1 MGNSTNFIESHCFV
15 RILAR
20 LLVVVC
26 FFLMPTLLMANETQP
41 RVWKVKIE
49 GNETFDVIVLREV
62 IANRSV
68 MFSRRMIFWKR
79 HGDILSE
86 TEVRR
91 DVVRLER
98 FYQRRGFPDV
108 RITYEIDD
116 RKKDWRKEVVFNI
129 TEGRYI
135 RVTEITYD
143 FVGEGYSPVDIENH
157 RSYVRAKNRNPLR
170 EGHRYEFIKHG
181 DAEGLILN
189 ALKNFGHAFAKVE
202 VDATVDSTAFEAKVR
217 MTIDA
222 GPVAYLGDISIEG
235 NETVEPRIVRNE
247 SGLAEGQLYDQRRLT
262 RGQQEIFGHHL
273 FRFVTISL
281 PEQPRDS
288 IVDLN
293 IRVRENPL
301 RSVRAQFGVGT
312 EEIVRVGASWVHR
325 NPFGNAHSFS
335 FASRFSFL
343 EQRVNVDYTF
353 PYVFNTNSSFIIS
366 PFGQRLDEQNFLLY
380 RAGAANSFV
389 YQYSQNAA
397 GTISYE
403 FTRNEESLKGVNVV
417 IADSTQFYN
426 QSTIKISGYYN
437 QSFLDRGEGWAI
449 RPFVEISGFFGT
461 GTLRYE
467 RASLDVR
474 RYIDFSRT
482 SQLALRVDTGILF
495 SDDASQLPAN
505 VRYYLGGNS
514 SVRGWSRWSLGP
526 KRPSFNDSNEFI
538 GYVPTGGRLNLA
550 FNTEYRQD
558 LNFLYRGFGLAIF
571 LDGGQI
577 WQRYNEMDLADL
589 QFGTGAGLRYR
600 SPVGPIRLDIGYKIN
615 PNDGDLGI
623 LNGVDKG
630 GRFAR
635 WGLHFSIGQAF

>member
-1 MGNSTNFIESHCFV
+1 LGNITNFIDINRFVRPFAQLMVLVCFV
-15 RILAR
+15 
-20 LLVVVC
+20 
-26 FFLMPTLLMANETQP
+26 LMPTLLMANDSQP

-62 IANRSV
+62 IANSSV
-68 MFSRRMIFWKR
+68 MFSRRMMFWKR

-108 RITYEIDD
+108 RITYEIND
-116 RKKDWRKEVVFNI
+116 RRKDWRKDVVFKIN
-129 TEGRYI
+129 EGRHI

-143 FVGEGYSPVDIENH
+143 FVGEGYSPEDIENH
-157 RSYVRAKNRNPLR
+157 RLYTRAKNRNPLR
-170 EGHRYEFIKHG
+170 EGRRYELIKHG

-189 ALKNFGHAFAKVE
+189 SLKNFGHAFAKVGVE
-202 VDATVDSTAFEAKVR
+202 ATIDTMAYEAHVR
-217 MTIDA
+217 MIIDA
-222 GPVAYLGDISIEG
+222 GPVAYLGEITIEG

-262 RGQQEIFGHHL
+262 RAQQEIFGHHL

-281 PEQPRDS
+281 PDQPRDS
-288 IVDLN
+288 IADLN

-301 RSVRAQFGVGT
+301 RSVRAQVGFGT
-312 EEIVRVGASWVHR
+312 EELGRIGASWVHR

-335 FASRFSFL
+335 VASRFSYL
-343 EQRVNVDYTF
+343 EQRVNVDYTI

-366 PFGQRLDEQNFLLY
+366 PFGQRLNEQNFLLY
-380 RAGAANSFV
+380 RVGAANSFV
-389 YQYSQNAA
+389 YQYSQNLA

-403 FTRNEESLKGVNVV
+403 FTRNEETLKGIDITV
-417 IADSTQFYN
+417 ADSTQFYN

-449 RPFVEISGFFGT
+449 RPFFETSGFLGT
-461 GTLRYE
+461 GTLRYD
-467 RASLDVR
+467 RGSLDVR

-495 SDDASQLPAN
+495 SPETVRLPAN
-505 VRYYLGGNS
+505 VLYYLGGNS

-526 KRPSFNDSNEFI
+526 KRPSFNEENEFV
-538 GYVPTGGRLNLA
+538 GYVPLGGRLNLA

-558 LNFLYRGFGLAIF
+558 LNFIYRGLGMAIF

-577 WQRYNEMDLADL
+577 WQTYNDMDLAEL

-623 LNGVDKG
+623 YNGVDKG

-635 WGLHFSIGQAF
+635 WGLHFSIGQSF